1 MDDTLDGFAVLRNK
15 NGNNKRMRSKLVAI
29 ALVACQ
35 ENDLGVLD
43 SKFLVALTGPL
54 QEHQA
59 SFECFVREILE
70 TPVKTFFGHG

>member
-1 MDDTLDGFAVLRNK
+1 MLWMDLQACET
-15 NGNNKRMRSKLVAI
+15 RMETTRGCTPSLWQ
-29 ALVACQ
+29 VACQ

-54 QEHQA
+54 QEHPA
-59 SFECFVREILE
+59 RFECFVWEILE